1 MEANLNILSD
11 DILLLS
17 NYFNDKKK
25 LLPQKNEEEEEIQN
39 ITKAIKENLKIS
51 NIYSQNYI
59 ESDYIFN
66 LHKKNDKEY
75 YVELNCSEEVKNK
88 IKTKINLCLEKEKI
102 LTSKKEEFKKLQNNI
117 TIDEKLFLKKLY
129 SLIDDYKEESDKII
143 DQIISNILDYDNFIK
158 ETSLLQE
165 KIIKYRSSLILQL
178 CFKIYWHKIYN
189 SILYTLKKYIIILYN
204 EKIFNMTCKIYEKLI
219 KKIVD
224 ELYDTILDRISAD
237 KVFLKHKS
245 EYQKMIQLYREIS
258 YSFFIFY
265 CFDKNQEKIIYNI
278 DKDMNLDLSENDY
291 DIAGR
296 FNYVILKRTG
306 LNCSLDFFKERIN
319 FDVFYASYLKE
330 MLLLYQKHKT
340 TLPDFKMC
348 SFLFD

>member
-1 MEANLNILSD
+1 M
-11 DILLLS
+11 
-17 NYFNDKKK
+17 Y
-25 LLPQKNEEEEEIQN
+25 
-39 ITKAIKENLKIS
+39 
-51 NIYSQNYI
+51 
-59 ESDYIFN
+59 
-66 LHKKNDKEY
+66 
-75 YVELNCSEEVKNK
+75 NC
-88 IKTKINLCLEKEKI
+88 
-102 LTSKKEEFKKLQNNI
+102 
-117 TIDEKLFLKKLY
+117 
-129 SLIDDYKEESDKII
+129 
-143 DQIISNILDYDNFIK
+143 
-158 ETSLLQE
+158 
-165 KIIKYRSSLILQL
+165 
-178 CFKIYWHKIYN
+178 
-189 SILYTLKKYIIILYN
+189 ILYMLKKYIIILYN

-291 DIAGR
+291 DIVRR

-340 TLPDFKMC
+340 TLPDIKIC

>member
-17 NYFNDKKK
+17 NYINDKNK
-25 LLPQKNEEEEEIQN
+25 LLSQKNEEEEEIQN

-143 DQIISNILDYDNFIK
+143 DLIISNILDYDNFIK

-178 CFKIYWHKIYN
+178 CFKIYWHKMYN
-189 SILYTLKKYIIILYN
+189 SILYN

-319 FDVFYASYLKE
+319 FDVFYASHLKE